1 MILKKKNPLFW
12 LKKNKI
18 QISKK
23 KNVSLGASYL
33 NAISFMQYFYDVLD
47 RVIPRFH
54 NYYREKYILSGLEQ
68 FSKLIHLR

>member
-1 MILKKKNPLFW
+1 MILKKKIPSFDS
-12 LKKNKI
+12 KKIKFKFP
-18 QISKK
+18 KK